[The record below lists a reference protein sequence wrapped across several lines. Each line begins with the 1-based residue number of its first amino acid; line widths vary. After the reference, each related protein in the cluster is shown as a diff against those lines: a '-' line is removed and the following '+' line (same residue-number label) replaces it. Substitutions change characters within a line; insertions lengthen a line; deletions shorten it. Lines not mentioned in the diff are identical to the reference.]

1 MSSEE
6 TVYKDFIGKYPIQK
20 TLRFKLIPQGKTQ
33 YWVDKRKLIS
43 VDKERNDDITR
54 FKEIADDFHREFI
67 EVKLAKNFSFNW
79 DNLAEAKKQC
89 KNAKGNDVSETKKTL
104 EAIQENLRKKIIEI
118 FEYDDDKFDIPK
130 KERNKDKT
138 FVHIKKSE
146 ADKFLKTDLIP
157 WMEKGRA
164 YTEHDLNL
172 IKNFNGFTT
181 ILRGFMENRAN
192 VYSDKAQTT
201 SLANRIVNENFDRFY
216 SNICIL
222 RELGCLFSDIKLEAK
237 QNSKSHREIFALLN
251 RVDFYNHCISPQG
264 IVNYNEAI
272 GEINKILNNYHQNKK
287 VNKKYK
293 LKILYKLQL
302 CEGES
307 SFKQGFIQYENDGE
321 LIAAIDVVYSEMVK
335 DNKSNCFTNVIS
347 FIHDLPSAPKE
358 KIFIAKKNLNNI
370 SKILYSKYSV
380 LNDACT
386 VCCENK
392 VGPVSGM
399 KKKDAE
405 NWLKKDFFSFSEL
418 ELAVESSNI
427 EEDFSVEIF
436 ANYIESNLN
445 ELYSNILN
453 NSKVITDL
461 YNCEWL
467 DTNGKKLLSRKEY
480 VSKLKDFLSVILDF
494 YHFANYLYIS
504 PESNRD
510 EALYEQLDDALAILE
525 YIIPLHNRVRNY
537 VTQKPYSLEK
547 FKLNFNIVELL
558 DGWDKNKENSRLSL
572 LLKREDKYFLL
583 IVNKEPGIFKDID
596 SQMSKYAD
604 NLEPNEEFYEKLEYR
619 LLPGPEKML
628 PKVVFAKTNKDTFLP
643 SEEIYKIKKS
653 KSYSVAKDNYSEK
666 DCHKLI
672 DFYKKSINK
681 YDSWQ
686 VFDFNFSDTS
696 KYKNISDF
704 FGEIKAQGYMT
715 KFVKL
720 PVELIDSFVEEG
732 KVYLFQIYNIDYA
745 NGASGSK
752 NLHTLYWEETFSES
766 NLKEPRFW
774 LNGGGEIFYRPA
786 SIDKPAVHSEGEILV
801 NKTYVDGQGNRLSL
815 PNDVYKQIKNYKNG
829 KLSYANLSEESRK
842 YLDKYNIEF
851 HEAKH
856 EIIKDKRFTKDQYEF
871 HIPITLNAASQG
883 ISKSDFNSSVLK
895 LVKENPD
902 VKILGIDRGERHL
915 LYCTLIDVNGNI
927 LWQESFNILNNGK
940 SKIDYHS
947 KLDIKEKERDKA
959 RKSWSSIENIKDL
972 KKGYLSQVVHK
983 IATIAVKHSAIIVME
998 DLSIPFKRSRQKID
1012 KSVYQAFEKQ
1022 LIDKLSYVAV
1032 KPNDKVGIYDDG
1044 GIAKGY
1050 QLVPPFES
1058 FKNLRKQHGIVF
1070 YVSPWN
1076 TSHVDPTTGFM
1087 NLFRFKS
1094 SLSGTGCKE
1103 FFSKM
1108 DSIKFNNEENYF
1120 EFNFKYSEFNVK
1132 CEDYINEWTVCSY
1145 GDKRYCNK
1153 KNQAGKW
1160 ETEELNITKRIV
1172 DLLNKNKP
1180 KIDFAD
1186 GRELKGLIDSL
1197 NVENAK
1203 SLYWL
1208 FKQLVSLRY
1217 SKTGT
1222 TDDFIL
1228 SPVKNKFGYFFN
1240 SDDVKYSNNVGDKAF
1255 PCDADANGAYH
1266 IALKGLQI
1274 RDMYINEDKN
1284 SGKYEINI
1292 ENEHKNKNWVK
1303 YIQSRNS

>member
-222 RELGCLFSDIKLEAK
+222 KELGCLFSDIKLEAK

-380 LNDACT
+380 LDDACT
-386 VCCENK
+386 ICCENK

-467 DTNGKKLLSRKEY
+467 ETNGKKLLSRKEY

-547 FKLNFNIVELL
+547 FNLFFDNPQFDVGDTNKEKQYRSMLFKGTNKFYLGIAVKNSCFDFDKLNS
-558 DGWDKNKENSRLSL
+558 DSDSL
-572 LLKREDKYFLL
+572 LKKVEMGKLKVKQLLSCLMLIDGKTVRKTRDLPNLKEKYVPSEINRIKTLNSYSSGKNFNKDDCNKFIEYYMQRL
-583 IVNKEPGIFKDID
+583 I
-596 SQMSKYAD
+596 
-604 NLEPNEEFYEKLEYR
+604 EYR
-619 LLPGPEKML
+619 GDKFDYCF
-628 PKVVFAKTNKDTFLP
+628 KAP
-643 SEEIYKIKKS
+643 SEYEDYYDFVDS
-653 KSYSVAKDNYSEK
+653 AQEQSYFIN
-666 DCHKLI
+666 L
-672 DFYKKSINK
+672 KSIDEDYLNQSV
-681 YDSWQ
+681 DSG
-686 VFDFNFSDTS
+686 DF
-696 KYKNISDF
+696 
-704 FGEIKAQGYMT
+704 
-715 KFVKL
+715 L
-720 PVELIDSFVEEG
+720 
-732 KVYLFQIYNIDYA
+732 LFQIYCKDFSDKST
-745 NGASGSK
+745 GKK
-752 NLHTLYWEETFSES
+752 NLHTLYWEEIFNSVNFRGQFFRINS
-766 NLKEPRFW
+766 NAQ
-774 LNGGGEIFYRPA
+774 IFYRPA

-1120 EFNFKYSEFNVK
+1120 EFNFKYSKFNVK

-1145 GDKRYCNK
+1145 GDKRYCSK